1 MPGISCTRWLCWIS
15 LILFGSSQMKSWK
28 PQRMV
33 VCTIFW
39 QWIQYFPVPHG
50 KELSQPICPSPLWV
64 QVLIELSSSSP
75 YRTNSISSASS
86 RAQRARSDSAVNSVS
101 LGQIAV
107 ACCHFLQGC
116 LPHLVYWRMII
127 SHKTI
132 REKVSEKQR
141 KFLQSLF
148 QFIWSLL
155 QAST

>member
-101 LGQIAV
+101 WADS
-107 ACCHFLQGC
+107 CSM
-116 LPHLVYWRMII
+116 LPFPAGLSPTSGLLEDDNITQNNKGKSFRKAEEIFTELVPVHLK
-127 SHKTI
+127 ST
-132 REKVSEKQR
+132 
-141 KFLQSLF
+141 
-148 QFIWSLL
+148 
-155 QAST
+155 AS